1 MLASPIWRN
10 PSFVRL
16 FSAAT
21 VSLFGSLIT
30 RTALPFAAIITLDA
44 SPLAVGMISVANML
58 PGFLLGLVVG
68 AWVDRRHRRP
78 LMVASDLLRAL
89 LLLSVPIAAI
99 TGHLSL
105 GLLLVVA
112 AGMSVLDVVFEV
124 ADRSI
129 LPTIVERD
137 HLVDANAALSASG
150 SIVETASFGLGGW
163 LVQLFTAPFAI
174 LIDAVSFLVS
184 AIFLHGIQ
192 ESRHEPAPEPEA
204 DPADSPSIFSEAL
217 MGLRVVRDNPVLRSL
232 WLSNVAAA
240 LAHGVS
246 MAAFLIFVNRDLG
259 FGTGVL
265 GMIFAL
271 GGIGSLLGALATN
284 RLSALPLGPLLIGCF
299 AAGAVG
305 FALVPLAPAAGVVG
319 AAFLIGQQLINDPA
333 ITIYAINEVS
343 VRQGIVGEELMG
355 RVNATFRVG
364 EVGAQLT
371 GSLLG
376 GLAGSAFGARSA
388 LWIGVVAMILG
399 TVWLFAS
406 PVRRLETVTP
416 LEATS

>member
-78 LMVASDLLRAL
+78 LMVAADLLRAL

-99 TGHLSL
+99 TGHLTL

-184 AIFLHGIQ
+184 AIFLHGIH
-192 ESRHEPAPEPEA
+192 ESRQEPAQEPEA
-204 DPADSPSIFSEAL
+204 DTADTPSIFSEAL

-305 FALVPLAPAAGVVG
+305 FALVPLAPAAGLVG

-343 VRQGIVGEELMG
+343 VRQGIVGEDLMG

-364 EVGAQLT
+364 EVGAQLA